1 MSLRNHVLNILSV
14 AGFLLAE
21 NCAAQTAE
29 SGRAS
34 VSVPAAELKF
44 YQNKDGL
51 TFADAWGNPA
61 DGPHSN
67 FIKLPANT
75 VSPPHVHTA
84 SYYGVVIVG
93 IVTNERVGALNAR
106 NLSAGSY
113 WYQRGGEPHVTSCIS
128 PTECVI
134 FVTSHG
140 SFDFIP
146 VAAGH

>member
-1 MSLRNHVLNILSV
+1 MSLRKQALGILSV
-14 AGFLLAE
+14 AGLLLAE
-21 NCAAQTAE
+21 TCDAQPAE
-29 SGRAS
+29 AGEAS
-34 VSVPAAELKF
+34 VSIPAAELQF
-44 YQNKDGL
+44 YRNKDGL

-75 VSPPHVHTA
+75 VSPPHIHTA

-93 IVTNERVGALNAR
+93 IVTNERVGAVHAR

-146 VAAGH
+146 AGPGH